1 MPSGTVCSCIKKRH
15 REYDRLSRDRKAK
28 AFYES
33 SEWECIRRKVLQLD
47 GGIDVYRY
55 MTQGEIVLADTV
67 HHITPLREDWAMR
80 CCVENLMSLNHD
92 THSMIETLYE
102 KDREGTE
109 KRLKEMLQSYR
120 EEQGQGGSEKF

>member
-1 MPSGTVCSCIKKRH
+1 MPSGTVCSCVKKRH

-28 AFYES
+28 AFYVS
-33 SEWECIRRKVLQLD
+33 SEWERIRRKVLQLD